1 MEYLKAVE
9 EGNPEKVPGEAYFRA
24 FARTYAREVGL
35 DLDELV
41 GKYEVQQTPE
51 LRITERPSL
60 RERRAKARRRRRL
73 RFLAVTV
80 AAAVLAAVGYW
91 LWSKGFLQMLWDR

>member
-9 EGNPEKVPGEAYFRA
+9 EGNPEKVPGEIYFA
-24 FARTYAREVGL
+24 FARTYARGL